1 MSSERFIIS
10 NYDLMIVKKLFALLS
25 LLLPIHE
32 CCQAQSSVLIEGY
45 APKMKDGTELLLQE
59 TNLYNSGKP
68 LNIYTMVVRKGKF
81 KGKFKSGNGD
91 EFWISKGNDMKSM
104 YLQPGKLKIEIP
116 DTSLSK
122 IIMSGNLSE
131 EAYASY
137 QKDLKSQPFYT
148 STYKFQ
154 EEMLSKNTPE
164 SKTSYDSAMVVYHK
178 SRTQFVLDHIKEK
191 PDSYL
196 NSNLLFFVK
205 ESMTRDEFAKHLN
218 NLNADSKSNHAGKY
232 LKFLVD
238 SLDIGG
244 TLPGFAKADTSGNLV
259 QSKSFAGKYVLIDFW
274 ASWCIPCRQENPN
287 LKAAYTKFH
296 PKNFS
301 IVSISI
307 DEKKDSWL
315 KAVKEDNLEWTQL
328 IDATSD
334 VYKKLALN
342 KVPSNFL
349 IGPKGEIIA
358 KDLRGDDLWNA
369 LEKVLK

>member
-1 MSSERFIIS
+1 
-10 NYDLMIVKKLFALLS
+10 
-25 LLLPIHE
+25 
-32 CCQAQSSVLIEGY
+32 
-45 APKMKDGTELLLQE
+45 MKDGTELLLKE
-59 TNLYNSGKP
+59 TNLYNSRKP

-81 KGKFKSGNGD
+81 KGKIKTGHGD

-154 EEMLSKNTPE
+154 EEMLSKNTPA

-178 SRTQFVLDHIKEK
+178 SRTQFVLDQIKEK

-205 ESMTRDEFAKHLN
+205 ESMSRDDFAKDLN

-259 QSKSFAGKYVLIDFW
+259 QSKSFAGKYVLVDFW

>member
-1 MSSERFIIS
+1 MAIK
-10 NYDLMIVKKLFALLS
+10 NLLTLLALLI
-25 LLLPIHE
+25 LIHE
-32 CCQAQSSVLIEGY
+32 YSQAQGSVLIEGY
-45 APKMKDGTELLLQE
+45 APKMKDGTELQFWE
-59 TNLYNSGKP
+59 ANLYNSRKP
-68 LNIYTMVVRKGKF
+68 LNTYTMVVRKGKF
-81 KGKFKSGNGD
+81 KGKYKAGNGD
-91 EFWISKGNDMKSM
+91 EFWLGKGNDVTSM

-116 DTSLSK
+116 DTSLST
-122 IIMSGNLSE
+122 IIMSGNPSA

-137 QKDLKSQPFYT
+137 HEDLKSQPFYAT
-148 STYKFQ
+148 TRKFQ
-154 EEMLSKNTPE
+154 EEMLKRNTPA

-178 SRTQFVLDHIKEK
+178 SKKQFVLDQIKEN

-205 ESMTRDEFAKHLN
+205 ESMSKDEFAKHLN
-218 NLNADSKSNHAGKY
+218 NLNTDSKSNHAGKY

-238 SLDIGG
+238 SIDIGG
-244 TLPGFAKADTSGNLV
+244 NLPGFAKLDTSGNLV
-259 QSKSFAGKYVLIDFW
+259 QSKSYAGKYVLVDFW

-307 DEKKDSWL
+307 DEQKDAWL

-328 IDATSD
+328 IDDTSD
-334 VYKKLALN
+334 VYKKLGLK

-358 KDLRGDDLWNA
+358 KDLRGDDLLNA
-369 LEKVLK
+369 LEKLFK